1 MGAIHSQLVVP
12 QVQKLMLENESLR
25 NDEASLPNGHDAVS
39 EHHLAATRSTA
50 RPVSMFEPRD
60 SSQRRPPI
68 GRKVSHCSNATFRL
82 KTSRGFVVC
91 RPGLII
97 VCNSNLYT

>member
-1 MGAIHSQLVVP
+1 MGAIHPQLVVP

-39 EHHLAATRSTA
+39 EHHQGATRSTA

-68 GRKVSHCSNATFRL
+68 GRKVSHCSNSTCAKL
-82 KTSRGFVVC
+82 V
-91 RPGLII
+91 I
-97 VCNSNLYT
+97 VQTQLAD